1 MPRSG
6 TKNPA
11 KRRHFEADAQPHLD
25 TLYSMALRLTR
36 APVDAEDLVQDTLVR
51 AYRFYDR
58 FEAGTNFKAWLLRI
72 QMNTFVNRYRRATRE
87 RQVFDGPMAG
97 PVGEGVMSRASMR
110 ALTDPVG
117 DAQRRL
123 IGREIERAFQEL
135 SDEARAMV
143 LLADVEEL
151 SYKEIAEVVGC
162 PIGTVMSRLH
172 RARKQLQGSL
182 QKHAVQLGIIDDD
195 DGEALDDPIPLE
207 AFRARKEVKS

>member
-1 MPRSG
+1 MPRGDRTIS
-6 TKNPA
+6 A

-36 APVDAEDLVQDTLVR
+36 VPADAEDLAQDTLVR

-58 FEAGTNFKAWLLRI
+58 FEPGTNFKAWLLRI

-87 RQVFDGPMAG
+87 RQVFDGPMAE

-123 IGREIERAFQEL
+123 IAKEIERAFDEL
-135 SDEARAMV
+135 SDDARAMV

-172 RARKQLQGSL
+172 RARKQLQQSL
-182 QKHAVQLGIIDDD
+182 QRHAVQLGIIPAEDDAQD
-195 DGEALDDPIPLE
+195 EPIPLE
-207 AFRARKEVKS
+207 AFRARKEAES

>member
-1 MPRSG
+1 MPRSAS
-6 TKNPA
+6 KISA
-11 KRRHFEADAQPHLD
+11 KRRHFEADARPHLD

-87 RQVFDGPMAG
+87 RQVFDGPMAE

-110 ALTDPVG
+110 GLTDPVG

-135 SDEARAMV
+135 SDDSRAMV

-172 RARKQLQGSL
+172 RARKQLQVSL
-182 QKHAVQLGIIDDD
+182 QKHAVQLGIIEDED
-195 DGEALDDPIPLE
+195 EALEDPIPLE
-207 AFRARKEVKS
+207 AFRARKEAES